1 MAFDI
6 KRTLQMLQ
14 TYVAGSGYVSD
25 CVIGEPKY
33 ARAAQEQPFSA
44 VFMDNVGIYGLTVG
58 GNTREVHV
66 LVIRL
71 YLDMKREPA
80 EDVEIELAQSV
91 QEIISDILGDAD
103 LGGNVMTV
111 DPAGMAGESIGTT
124 WGYEDISGVMYR
136 MADIRIP
143 ILVDDSATM
152 AV

>member
-6 KRTLQMLQ
+6 KRSLQMVQ

-33 ARAAQEQPFSA
+33 APEAQEQPFSS
-44 VFMDNVGIYGLTVG
+44 VFIDNVSVYGLTVG
-58 GNTREVHV
+58 GTTREIHV
-66 LVIRL
+66 LIIRL
-71 YLDMKREPA
+71 YLDMKKEPT
-80 EDVEIELAQSV
+80 EEVEIELAQSV

-111 DPAGMAGESIGTT
+111 DPAGMAGESISTT
-124 WGYEDISGVMYR
+124 WGYEDISGMNYR
-136 MADIRIP
+136 IADIRLP
-143 ILVDDSATM
+143 LLVDDSATM